1 MMEHAGPCI
10 CMVTSVLI
18 TFNFVYIYIYI
29 YIYIHTYIHI
39 LFTVSKVSF
48 SNAKVT
54 GNDKLQNTQ
63 FEIYHDFDKTLVES
77 TNDQRK
83 VNVAC
88 FSNCIP
94 SLFRI

>member
-29 YIYIHTYIHI
+29 YIYMYIYIYI

-54 GNDKLQNTQ
+54 DNDKLQNTQ
-63 FEIYHDFDKTLVES
+63 FEIYQDFDKTLVES

-94 SLFRI
+94 SVFRI

>member
-1 MMEHAGPCI
+1 MMEYAGPYI

-18 TFNFVYIYIYI
+18 TFNFVCVCIFIY
-29 YIYIHTYIHI
+29 I

-54 GNDKLQNTQ
+54 DNDKLQHTQ
-63 FEIYHDFDKTLVES
+63 FEICHDFDKTLVES

-88 FSNCIP
+88 FSNCNP

>member
-18 TFNFVYIYIYI
+18 TFNFVCI